1 VDSHPAAAFCVQRT
15 ELRCV
20 TVNLTHE
27 RSLNAVLQHSRDSR
41 RIPRDAQADQS
52 DRVCA
57 RDHAAPD
64 WIFVHVD
71 GEAGSGTQANGA
83 ATAQRSPMITMK
95 QREDRAKG
103 IGSSD
108 APVILG
114 VDPFRTPHDL
124 WLQKT
129 GRVPPVEE
137 NDAMRL
143 GSVLEPVLLQ
153 LAGERLSKRVVRPTS
168 AFVGCFPHFR
178 ANIDGMVGE
187 AKRGADIVEVKTTS
201 STEGWGAEG
210 TDEVPERVRVQVIYQ
225 MACAS
230 SDLAHVACLS
240 GAFGLAF
247 RLYRVEWDASLGEY
261 VMGKVNEWWM
271 RHIVKDEPP
280 PESGS
285 LDTLKSRMREVRTV
299 ELPQGLFI
307 AEAEARMAL
316 EQAERY
322 HTAAKA
328 ALVTAMG
335 DASRGVSGNYS
346 VSVTDVVTDRFDRKS
361 FEAENAELASRYI
374 VPSGYK
380 RIDIRTRKGSA

>member
-1 VDSHPAAAFCVQRT
+1 
-15 ELRCV
+15 
-20 TVNLTHE
+20 
-27 RSLNAVLQHSRDSR
+27 
-41 RIPRDAQADQS
+41 
-52 DRVCA
+52 
-57 RDHAAPD
+57 
-64 WIFVHVD
+64 
-71 GEAGSGTQANGA
+71 
-83 ATAQRSPMITMK
+83 MITMK

-114 VDPFRTPHDL
+114 VDPFRTPYDL

-129 GRVPPVEE
+129 GRVPPTEE

-153 LAGERLSKRVVRPTS
+153 LAGERLAKRVVRPS
-168 AFVGCFPHFR
+168 SVFVGCFPHFR

-201 STEGWGAEG
+201 STDGWGAEG
-210 TDEVPERVRVQVIYQ
+210 TDEVPDRVRVQVTYQ

-247 RLYRVEWDASLGEY
+247 RLYRVEWDAQLGEY
-261 VMGKVNEWWM
+261 VMDKVNTWW
-271 RHIVKDEPP
+271 RKHIIDDEPP
-280 PESGS
+280 AQSGS
-285 LDTLKSRMREVRTV
+285 IDILKQRTREQRTV
-299 ELPQGLFI
+299 ELPQSLFD
-307 AEAEARMAL
+307 AELRARAAL
-316 EQAERY
+316 ELAEKQ
-322 HTAAKA
+322 HASAKA
-328 ALVTAMG
+328 ALVTALG
-335 DASRGVSGNYS
+335 DAARGVSGPHT
-346 VSVTDVVTDRFDRKS
+346 VSITEVTTDRFDRKA

-380 RIDIRTRKGSA
+380 RIDIRSRKDRA